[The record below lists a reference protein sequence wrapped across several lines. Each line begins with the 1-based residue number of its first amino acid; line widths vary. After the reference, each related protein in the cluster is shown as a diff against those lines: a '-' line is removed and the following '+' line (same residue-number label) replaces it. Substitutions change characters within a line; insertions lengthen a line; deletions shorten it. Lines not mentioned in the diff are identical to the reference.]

1 MPHIETVAPDEAE
14 GLLARE
20 YEKAVR
26 RAGRVFNVIGI
37 QSLNPPVMRAS
48 IRLYEALMLAPGPL
62 GRDVREMLATV
73 TSREL
78 ECFY

>member
-14 GLLARE
+14 GLVARE

-48 IRLYEALMLAPGPL
+48 IQLYEALMLAPGPL
-62 GRDVREMLATV
+62 GRGMREMLATV

>member
-1 MPHIETVAPDEAE
+1 MPHIETVAPDHAT
-14 GLLARE
+14 GLVADE

-78 ECFY
+78 DCFY

>member
-1 MPHIETVAPDEAE
+1 MPHIETVAPDEAT
-14 GLLARE
+14 GLLAKE
-20 YEKAVR
+20 YGKAIR

-37 QSLNPPVMRAS
+37 QSLNPAVLGAS
-48 IRLYEALMLAPGPL
+48 VRLYEALMLGPGPL

>member
-1 MPHIETVAPDEAE
+1 MPRIRTVGPEEAT

-20 YEKAVR
+20 YGKAIR

-37 QSLNPPVMRAS
+37 QGLNPPVLSAS
-48 IRLYEALMLAPGPL
+48 VRLYEALMLGPGPL
-62 GRDVREMLATV
+62 GRDVREILATV

-78 ECFY
+78 HCFY

>member
-1 MPHIETVAPDEAE
+1 MPHIATVAPDDAT

-20 YEKAVR
+20 YGKAIR
-26 RAGRVFNVIGI
+26 RAGRVYNVIGI
-37 QSLNPPVMRAS
+37 QGLNPPVLSAS
-48 IRLYEALMLAPGPL
+48 VRLYEALMLARGPL

-78 ECFY
+78 DCFY

>member
-1 MPHIETVAPDEAE
+1 MPHIETVAPDEAT

-48 IRLYEALMLAPGPL
+48 IQLYEALMLAPGPL
-62 GRDVREMLATV
+62 GRDVRETLATV